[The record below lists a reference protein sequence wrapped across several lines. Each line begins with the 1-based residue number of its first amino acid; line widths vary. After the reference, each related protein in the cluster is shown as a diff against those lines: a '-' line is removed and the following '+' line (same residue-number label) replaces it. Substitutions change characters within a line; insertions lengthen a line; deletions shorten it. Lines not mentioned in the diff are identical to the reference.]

1 MHAKPIRWTHLLAF
15 VLLTLGA
22 TGALVAAGLH
32 ETELQTQSAQSAD
45 RP

>member
-1 MHAKPIRWTHLLAF
+1 MPANPIRWTHALAF

-32 ETELQTQSAQSAD
+32 DADLQASSQGAE

>member
-1 MHAKPIRWTHLLAF
+1 MPAKPIRWTHVFAF
-15 VLLTLGA
+15 LLLTLGA

-32 ETELQTQSAQSAD
+32 DAELQARSQGAE